1 VSLSPDRRRDALE
14 AGHEEEVAW
23 EKVTVMNRPQLLA
36 QRIAALLAKRNAAY
50 CEACLIERLLVA
62 SRAAMKAALEQD
74 CFSVRVGVCADCKT
88 RKQVVTNRAGR
99 MAA

>member
-1 VSLSPDRRRDALE
+1 
-14 AGHEEEVAW
+14 
-23 EKVTVMNRPQLLA
+23 MNRPQLLA
-36 QRIAALLAKRNAAY
+36 QRIAALLAKRSAAY

-62 SRAAMKAALEQD
+62 SRAAMKAALELD